1 MAQAMYFLYREL
13 NKCGLEIR
21 LGLFGLILFFFF
33 WGYGIWA
40 YSRTYICAS
49 QCELRTL
56 VEVKVHAMAHFLA
69 TNTKINS
76 N

>member
-33 WGYGIWA
+33 GDMVFGLIL
-40 YSRTYICAS
+40 
-49 QCELRTL
+49 ELIFVL
-56 VEVKVHAMAHFLA
+56 HNVSLEHL
-69 TNTKINS
+69 
-76 N
+76 